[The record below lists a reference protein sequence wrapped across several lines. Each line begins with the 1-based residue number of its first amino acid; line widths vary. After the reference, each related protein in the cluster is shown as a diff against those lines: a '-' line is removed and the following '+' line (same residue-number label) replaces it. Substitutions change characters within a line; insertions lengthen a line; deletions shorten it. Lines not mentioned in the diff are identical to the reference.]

1 MEGHPIGVSF
11 HKPFRIAIAKREQ
24 QILRGKATSFQPE
37 LDEALEQ
44 AMKSAVLE
52 VAKTVLES
60 ALEEEVKAELAKL
73 ASDRPRRSGYF
84 QRGLDTQYG
93 HMSNLRVPKLRRHN
107 SERE

>member
-1 MEGHPIGVSF
+1 MIKAQNTCCISISF
-11 HKPFRIAIAKREQ
+11 LNIFFSKIRAEC
-24 QILRGKATSFQPE
+24 G
-37 LDEALEQ
+37 LEQ

-93 HMSNLRVPKLRRHN
+93 HMSNLRVPKLRRRN